1 MNLLEIK
8 RAVDEGLA
16 VFWASPAYEVVCG
29 DDRDKYF
36 ICCVN
41 TGHCIS
47 LTHSDG
53 VTLNGKE
60 SEFYVAQY

>member
-1 MNLLEIK
+1 MNLPKIK

-16 VFWASPAYEVVCG
+16 VLFASPAYAVIRG
-29 DDRDKYF
+29 DDRDGDF

-47 LTHSDG
+47 LTHANG
-53 VTLNGKE
+53 VTLNGRE
-60 SEFYVAQY
+60 SELYVASY